1 VDNNVFST
9 DGKGID
15 IMSAITADVC
25 KESGSKRVTYSFQV
39 NNDAFKAIYLP
50 GKKSTLEIIHNDTSL
65 GEIDTP
71 NKKCEYTID
80 SETTPLT
87 VKAWIDDRVSTATYL
102 GKPKGV
108 GVEVNGRP
116 VQHTVA
122 DPETHIKI
130 GRAALGGLSIL
141 LTIKSALSY
150 YILFNAFGSHYVALI
165 GNTVYFVPLLLTL
178 LITIKYKSWPTF
190 SIITGI
196 VISVLDMVDFL
207 SAIPQTINSG
217 RGGSFV
223 VWIFIRIGII
233 YSLCVAFKWR
243 RKQRKAEGEK
253 GTLIDTRYI
262 NNDNSN
268 CNK

>member
-1 VDNNVFST
+1 MDTITSVVS
-9 DGKGID
+9 KGNGN
-15 IMSAITADVC
+15 
-25 KESGSKRVTYSFQV
+25 KEVTYSFQV
-39 NNDAFKAIYLP
+39 NNDAFKAVYLP

-65 GEIDTP
+65 GEIDAP
-71 NKKCEYTID
+71 NKKCEYTVN
-80 SETTPLT
+80 SETNPLT
-87 VKAWIDDRVSTATYL
+87 VTAWIDDRASIATYL

-116 VQHTVA
+116 VQHTMA

-130 GRAALGGLSIL
+130 GRAALAGLLIL

-150 YILFNAFGSHYVALI
+150 NILFKAFESHYVALI
-165 GNTVYFVPLLLTL
+165 ANTVYFIPLLLTV

-196 VISVLDMVDFL
+196 VISILDMADYL
-207 SAIPQTINSG
+207 SAIPQLLKSG

-233 YSLCVAFKWR
+233 YSLCVALKWR
-243 RKQRKAEGEK
+243 RRQRKAEKESAVC
-253 GTLIDTRYI
+253 GTFI
-262 NNDNSN
+262 N
-268 CNK
+268 